1 MILKFCNLNKLYFK
15 SIQSIVN
22 SSKICRLF
30 STDIDTPLPLH
41 KLQGVDFSKN
51 TFLNYTGDGEIEDNQ
66 RYIKESI

>member
-1 MILKFCNLNKLYFK
+1 MILKLYNLNRLYFRNV
-15 SIQSIVN
+15 QSIVT
-22 SSKICRLF
+22 SLKICRIF

-51 TFLNYTGDGEIEDNQ
+51 TFLNYTDDGEIEDNQ